1 MPVEIKCCWSSSH
14 ENSNTPSAKAN
25 KTGRRTAPSISADP
39 SLSRHRDC
47 CARTDITSS
56 PVKLHRVVVN
66 SVGRLDQAQ
75 KLGIWPC
82 KGSGRYGEKKLPE
95 PGNRNITCIALHC
108 HRATGAIDDRRI
120 KHPPVFNAQGITLRR
135 ANLQS
140 GRPVADVVELV
151 LVHAVA
157 TDLGGLGAARRRTMR
172 SWPCKVG
179 YPPIAGAV
187 PDPIPDRDALV

>member
-82 KGSGRYGEKKLPE
+82 KGSGRDGEEKHSQTGHK
-95 PGNRNITCIALHC
+95 NNTCNSVHC
-108 HRATGAIDDRRI
+108 PKA
-120 KHPPVFNAQGITLRR
+120 
-135 ANLQS
+135 
-140 GRPVADVVELV
+140 
-151 LVHAVA
+151 
-157 TDLGGLGAARRRTMR
+157 
-172 SWPCKVG
+172 
-179 YPPIAGAV
+179 
-187 PDPIPDRDALV
+187 